1 MKYVLMYCIGT
12 TLKMVLQP
20 EDQKDRSHRFSLL
33 ISEKY
38 RKDDT
43 YKRGW
48 DENGEEVIL
57 WLFNED
63 ILLQTERSDFG
74 VFQIF
79 VQSDRRKFPHRSHL
93 SEGVEQVSQR
103 NYAQDDERR
112 DNQFVY
118 NVGISI

>member
-1 MKYVLMYCIGT
+1 MVCLENGT
-12 TLKMVLQP
+12 AQ
-20 EDQKDRSHRFSLL
+20 DQKDRSFSQIFTLD

-103 NYAQDDERR
+103 DYAQDDERR